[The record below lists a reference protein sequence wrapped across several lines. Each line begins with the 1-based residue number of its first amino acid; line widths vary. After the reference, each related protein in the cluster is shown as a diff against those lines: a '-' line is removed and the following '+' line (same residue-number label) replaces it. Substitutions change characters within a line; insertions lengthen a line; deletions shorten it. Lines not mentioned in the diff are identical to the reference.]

1 MYLFFAPAAFSVLAI
16 LAISLR
22 QHFAERTNI

>member
-1 MYLFFAPAAFSVLAI
+1 MYLFFAPSAIGFVAI

-22 QHFAERTNI
+22 NQFAERTNI